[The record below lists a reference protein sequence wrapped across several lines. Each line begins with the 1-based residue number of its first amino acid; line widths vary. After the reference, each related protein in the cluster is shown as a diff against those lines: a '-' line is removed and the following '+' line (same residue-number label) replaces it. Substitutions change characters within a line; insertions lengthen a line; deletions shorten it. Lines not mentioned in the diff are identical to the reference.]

1 MRWAE
6 LSTSVRRKKVGKKR
20 MPGSRP
26 DSRNE
31 LRPDTEWR
39 FFYFSCLANWPLG
52 HLVASQ
58 EWWLCYVRLWLIIIF
73 SCDEYLSHLWHGQ
86 NNVENAC
93 CSITLSKLAY
103 LYVCLFF
110 SSEAAYTLCYSGLT
124 QMKYDQGGRME
135 AISLCASPKLWACV
149 AQWEHKCV
157 TTRQSLGLQHEN
169 MLLSSSL
176 NHLDNYTSPNGTDR
190 GKTF

>member
-31 LRPDTEWR
+31 LGPDTEWR

-110 SSEAAYTLCYSGLT
+110 FIWSCIHTLLFEADPDEIWPGWKNGGYIFVRVSKTVGLCRTVRAQMCHYSSIIRIAAWKHAL
-124 QMKYDQGGRME
+124 
-135 AISLCASPKLWACV
+135 IKLP
-149 AQWEHKCV
+149 
-157 TTRQSLGLQHEN
+157 QS
-169 MLLSSSL
+169 S
-176 NHLDNYTSPNGTDR
+176 R
-190 GKTF
+190 